1 MRISKLQQ
9 RITVQRRSTTLDA
22 YGQEIN
28 SWTNIGTVW
37 AEVKPLSGTEKMR
50 TNAMVVESQLTH
62 RVTVRY
68 SALFLPSID
77 ADAWRILL
85 GTRIFNITASWN
97 VDEADKTIIFDCTE
111 GTLDGQ

>member
-28 SWTNIGTVW
+28 SWANIGTVW
-37 AEVKPLSGTEKMR
+37 AEVKPIKGSEKMR

-62 RVTVRY
+62 QVTVRY

-77 ADAWRILL
+77 ADAWRILF

-97 VDEADKTIIFDCTE
+97 VDEADKSIIFDCTE

>member
-28 SWTNIGTVW
+28 SWTNIGIVW
-37 AEVKPLSGTEKMR
+37 AEVKTLRGAEKLR

-62 RVTVRY
+62 QVTVRY

-97 VDEADKTIIFDCTE
+97 VDEADKTIVFDCTE